1 MTFSELWRENYVS
14 VSRAIQ
20 DTWDEFDGGTGM
32 IDISEFLDVVEGIA
46 SKMGKTRQDLFS
58 ERDLESY
65 REFKAKN
72 EGIKVFR
79 EDFERLFEALAGCEL
94 NSQIFDKQQVQQK
107 QEKDDDDDD
116 DDDNNSVAS
125 ISQTM
130 QPPIDTSTPLVR
142 KRGSLLAPNKSNLT
156 RTALEELDVN
166 RSEARRVSSH
176 NRILADQESQIKSYE
191 ERISQMEK
199 ERNDFENQL
208 KRCREQLRE
217 VQHSDQEKD
226 NHIKAIETDLMD
238 THQRL
243 ERKSPPR
250 VVYPKSNE
258 MAKKVEELTE
268 KVELLEK
275 EKAEIKRSAEKL
287 MDQVA
292 QQQKKMLEEK
302 RRQEMFKQ
310 DEESL
315 QQVYDKS
322 SLAQRIHIA
331 IDQQRQLLTR
341 FSNEGQVQD
350 NQLYFVIATFFFAL
364 ILTRFVTSTMT
375 AAKGPWWVGTA
386 FETPAAQMDSWI
398 RGSDIYP
405 I

>member
-1 MTFSELWRENYVS
+1 MS

-20 DTWDEFDGGTGM
+20 DTWEEFDGGTGM

-46 SKMGKTRQDLFS
+46 SKMGKTREDLFS

-65 REFKAKN
+65 REFKSKN

-94 NSQIFDKQQVQQK
+94 NSQIFDKQQ
-107 QEKDDDDDD
+107 QERERKED

-125 ISQTM
+125 ISQSI

-142 KRGSLLAPNKSNLT
+142 KRGTLLAHNNGSLT
-156 RTALEELDVN
+156 RAALEELDVN
-166 RSEARRVSSH
+166 RFDARRVSSH
-176 NRILADQESQIKSYE
+176 NRMLEDQEFQIKSYE

-199 ERNDFENQL
+199 ERKEFENEL

-217 VQHSDQEKD
+217 MQHSDQEKD

-238 THQRL
+238 TRKRL

-258 MAKKVEELTE
+258 LAKKVEELTE
-268 KVELLEK
+268 NVELLEK
-275 EKAEIKRSAEKL
+275 EKAEVKRSAEKL
-287 MDQVA
+287 MDQMA
-292 QQQKKMLEEK
+292 QQQKTMLEEK
-302 RRQEMFKQ
+302 RRQDMFKQ

-315 QQVYDKS
+315 QQAYDKS
-322 SLAQRIHIA
+322 SLAQRLHLA
-331 IDQQRQLLTR
+331 IDQQRRLLAR

-350 NQLYFVIATFFFAL
+350 NQLYIVIAAFLFSLVLA
-364 ILTRFVTSTMT
+364 RVVTTTMN
-375 AAKGPWWVGTA
+375 ASECPWWVGTA
-386 FETPAAQMDSWI
+386 FETPAAQIDSWL

>member
-1 MTFSELWRENYVS
+1 MS

-20 DTWDEFDGGTGM
+20 DTWDEFDGGMGM

-46 SKMGKTRQDLFS
+46 SKMGKTREDLFS

-94 NSQIFDKQQVQQK
+94 NSHIFDKQQEQQK
-107 QEKDDDDDD
+107 EDE
-116 DDDNNSVAS
+116 DDNNSVAS
-125 ISQTM
+125 ISRTI

-142 KRGSLLAPNKSNLT
+142 KRGSLMSHNSNNLT

-166 RSEARRVSSH
+166 TKLEARRVDSH
-176 NRILADQESQIKSYE
+176 NRMIADQESQIKSYE

-199 ERNDFENQL
+199 ERRELENEMT
-208 KRCREQLRE
+208 RYREQLRE
-217 VQHSDQEKD
+217 TQQSDQDKD
-226 NHIKAIETDLMD
+226 NHIKAIEANLMD
-238 THQRL
+238 TRQKL

-258 MAKKVEELTE
+258 LTKKVEELTE
-268 KVELLEK
+268 KVDLLEK
-275 EKAEIKRSAEKL
+275 EKTEIKRSAEKL

-292 QQQKKMLEEK
+292 QQQKTMLEEK
-302 RRQEMFKQ
+302 RRQDMFRE

-322 SLAQRIHIA
+322 SLAQRMHLA
-331 IDQQRQLLTR
+331 IDQQRRLLAH
-341 FSNEGQVQD
+341 FSNEGQVHG
-350 NQLYFVIATFFFAL
+350 NQQYIVIAAFLFSL
-364 ILTRFVTSTMT
+364 LLVRIVTGTM
-375 AAKGPWWVGTA
+375 AGSKGPWWVGTA
-386 FETPAAQMDSWI
+386 LEAPAAQVDTWL